1 MIAKLLTEV
10 FQKGSRDVTALQT
23 VGLLSALIFLIN
35 YSFEVLVI
43 NGLYPAQHGLIGL
56 MLLALCLWSIV
67 EVGIIKHKQTPI
79 PLTLL
84 TIVLWTQLMV
94 VLVRQTPEALGVLD
108 KIPDGSPVNLGIVAV
123 FGPVYVVMMLLIAK
137 LLINAFSYA
146 EFERAEQLADQ
157 LEVNRLAEEELRVSE
172 ERYRLI
178 AERAGD
184 VIWTVTKD
192 GATTYVSPSV
202 EHLIG
207 LAPAELMRRPMAS
220 VVAPS
225 SLKAADQAFSAA
237 TSRVQGG
244 LPLGVIRGE
253 FELRRKDQSTV
264 WSETSLSALYGSEGR
279 VTGIVG
285 VTRDISERK
294 KLEASLVQSR
304 DVAVAAN
311 LAKSRFLTTMSHEIR
326 TPMVGVMGLADL
338 LMQPDIT
345 DAERIQ
351 YASVIV
357 DSGEKLMTI
366 INSILDLSKIEA
378 NKVQLE
384 QMALDPVLILA
395 KSHALFAPSV
405 SAKGLGMTSNWNGL
419 GLASYLGDPHRVTQ
433 MLFNLVNNA
442 LKFTR
447 EGLIRIEGYEVEH
460 SEAAALLEFSV
471 SDTGCGIAQDKLDLL
486 YQDFSQVNSDVSRNY
501 GGSGLGLAIVR
512 KSAELMG
519 GAVGVEST
527 LGQGSRFWFRIRVT
541 RLPVSD

>member
-10 FQKGSRDVTALQT
+10 FQKGSRDTTALQT
-23 VGLLSALIFLIN
+23 VGLLSAMIFLVN
-35 YSFEVLVI
+35 YTFEVLVI

-108 KIPDGSPVNLGIVAV
+108 KIPDGSPVSQGIVAV

-157 LEVNRLAEEELRVSE
+157 LEVNRLAEEELRLSE

-207 LAPAELMRRPMAS
+207 FAPAELMRRPMGS
-220 VVAPS
+220 VIAPG
-225 SLKAADQAFSAA
+225 SLTAADQAFSAA

-244 LPLGVIRGE
+244 LPLGLVRGE
-253 FELRRKDQSTV
+253 FELLRKDQSTV
-264 WSETSLSALYGSEGR
+264 WSETSLSALCDSVGR

-294 KLEASLVQSR
+294 HLEASLVSAK
-304 DVAVAAN
+304 DAAVAAN

-326 TPMVGVMGLADL
+326 TPMTGLMGLANL
-338 LMQPDIT
+338 LTQADIT
-345 DAERIQ
+345 DAERIE
-351 YASVIV
+351 YANVIV
-357 DSGEKLMTI
+357 DSGERLMTI
-366 INSILDLSKIEA
+366 INSLLDLSKIEA
-378 NKVQLE
+378 NKVELE
-384 QMALDPVLILA
+384 QIALDPVLILTQ
-395 KSHALFAPSV
+395 SHNLFMPTASD
-405 SAKGLGMTSNWNGL
+405 KGLGMTVQWHSD
-419 GLASYLGDPHRVTQ
+419 GLAAYTGDPHRVTQ

-447 EGLIRIEGYEVEH
+447 AGLVRIEGQELEH
-460 SEAAALLEFSV
+460 NESTALLEFSV
-471 SDTGCGIAQDKLDLL
+471 TDTGYGIAKDKLDLL
-486 YQDFSQVNSDVSRNY
+486 YQDFSQENSAISRNY
-501 GGSGLGLAIVR
+501 GGSGLGLSIVR

-519 GAVGVEST
+519 GSVGVEST

-541 RLPVSD
+541 RLPANP